1 MASKA
6 KVADVTGRQREE
18 LIKSQ
23 AEEQTRRADE
33 MTMATAK
40 AAEKLA
46 TEVVDLS
53 TKPEQPTVID
63 EVESL
68 GVDIADNTVVIRV
81 AEDLDQ
87 VTIGAGNNY
96 SFKAGQK
103 YKVPK
108 AVARHLQDKGYLYDR
123 L

>member
-1 MASKA
+1 MAAKA

-18 LIKSQ
+18 LIKAQ
-23 AEEQTRRADE
+23 AEEQSRRADE

-40 AAEKLA
+40 AAEKLE

-53 TKPEQPTVID
+53 QKPEQPTVID

-96 SFKAGQK
+96 NFKAGQK